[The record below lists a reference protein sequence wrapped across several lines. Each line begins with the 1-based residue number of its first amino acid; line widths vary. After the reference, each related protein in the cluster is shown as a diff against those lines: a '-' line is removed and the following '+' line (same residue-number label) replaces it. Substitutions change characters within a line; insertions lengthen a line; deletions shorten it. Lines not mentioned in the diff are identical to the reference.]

1 MSADTAV
8 GAAWNALRRHHDQIA
23 DTNLRELFAAD
34 PDRGRRLTLTVGDL
48 YIDYSKHRV
57 DAETLTLL
65 LDLARAANLEA
76 RRDAMFAG
84 EHINTSEDRA
94 VLHTALRLPR
104 DATLS
109 VDGQD
114 VVPDVHE
121 VLDAM
126 GDFTDRLRNGQ
137 WTGATGKRITCVV
150 NIGIGGSDLGP
161 AMA

>member
-1 MSADTAV
+1 MSADTADTADITAS
-8 GAAWNALRRHHDQIA
+8 AAWKALTRHHCDIA
-23 DTNLRELFAAD
+23 GTTLRQLFAED
-34 PDRGRRLTLTVGDL
+34 PDRGTELTLTVGDL

-57 DAETLTLL
+57 NRQTLSLL
-65 LDLARAANLEA
+65 MDLARTAGLEQ

-84 EHINTSEDRA
+84 EHINTSENRA

-114 VVPDVHE
+114 VVADVHE

-126 GDFTDRLRNGQ
+126 GDFTDRLLDGR
-137 WTGATGKRITCVV
+137 WTGATG
-150 NIGIGGSDLGP
+150 
-161 AMA
+161 